1 MKQLIVLAAV
11 LPILLVFLAQFTL
24 DQKNGIAVGIVQ
36 EHVYTAKEKAKQE
49 GYFSEEIKNELRAE
63 LSRSL
68 QISPQDVVIEATE
81 TIQYRINHF
90 DPGGRGILHY
100 RISIPL
106 NGLMSGGRMM
116 GLDEAEN
123 RRLFTVEGSTASE
136 RLPQH

>member
-24 DQKNGIAVGIVQ
+24 DQQNGIAVSIVQ

-63 LSRSL
+63 LSQALR
-68 QISPQDVVIEATE
+68 ISPQDVMIEATE
-81 TIQYRINHF
+81 TVQYRINHF

-100 RISIPL
+100 KISIPL
-106 NGLMSGGRMM
+106 SRLMSGGRMM

-123 RRLFTVEGSTASE
+123 TRLFTVEGSTASE